1 MTYLPDLVN
10 KYFHIIIIFE
20 FARDNLPL
28 WSKLYIYMRA
38 NSNNKNKNQVIL
50 CIHQSTFCFH

>member
-28 WSKLYIYMRA
+28 WSK
-38 NSNNKNKNQVIL
+38 NGQ
-50 CIHQSTFCFH
+50 